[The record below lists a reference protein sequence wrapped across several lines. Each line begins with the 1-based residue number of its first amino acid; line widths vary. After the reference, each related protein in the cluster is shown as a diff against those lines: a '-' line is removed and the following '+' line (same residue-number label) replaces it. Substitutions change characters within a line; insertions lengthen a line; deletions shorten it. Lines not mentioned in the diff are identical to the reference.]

1 MTFQKNMRQFMHRKS
16 HIALS
21 MALAMLMAF
30 MVHSRSSPAAPG
42 LMPAPEI
49 TSEVTPEERVP
60 DEVVARKAA
69 RTGSGPFAENLLAD
83 ESNRSEAAS
92 QALVVGERGGDFARI
107 ADALSAASDGDTIR
121 IEAGTYR
128 EHELLVDRQVT
139 ILGIGRPVIDVE
151 HKGEGIRITA
161 DNVHLEGLEIRNVP
175 TSHSRDHAAIRF
187 DRASGGKVI
196 DNILDDTFFGI
207 YLARA
212 HDMVISDN
220 RLRAYHTRESVSA
233 NGIHLWNSNRALI
246 VDNEIIGH
254 RDGIYLE
261 YVQESSIT
269 GNHVE
274 KNIRYGLHFM
284 FSDDCVYRDNQFE
297 NNGAGVAVMYSR
309 RVMMKH
315 NLFVNNWGASSY
327 GLLLKEITDS
337 EIFENEFSGNTIGIR
352 SEGSDRVKKYRNNFH
367 RNGWAIR
374 IMASSMDNLI
384 TENNFIDNAFDVSTN
399 SRRHSRNNFEAN
411 YWDKYSGYDLNGDG
425 FGDVP
430 HRPVRLFSLIVERN
444 PMALMLLRSIFVQI
458 LDLTERVMPT
468 ITPETLVDEK
478 PLMRKVAI

>member
-1 MTFQKNMRQFMHRKS
+1 MLT
-16 HIALS
+16 AG
-21 MALAMLMAF
+21 MANGMFLF
-30 MVHSRSSPAAPG
+30 AAPG
-42 LMPAPEI
+42 LSVALES
-49 TSEVTPEERVP
+49 TSENSAELTPANNSAYFVP
-60 DEVVARKAA
+60 DDA
-69 RTGSGPFAENLLAD
+69 G
-83 ESNRSEAAS
+83 RSEVAGRTY
-92 QALVVGERGGDFARI
+92 VVGERGDFARI
-107 ADALSAASDGDTIR
+107 ADALSAAADGDTIR

-128 EHELLVDRQVT
+128 EYQLLVDRQVT

-151 HKGEGIRITA
+151 HKGEGIRIIA
-161 DNVHLEGLEIRNVP
+161 DNVHVEGLEIRNVP

-187 DRASGGKVI
+187 ERASGGKVI

-212 HDMVISDN
+212 HEMEVRDN
-220 RLRAYHTRESVSA
+220 RLRAYQTRESVAA
-233 NGIHLWNSNRALI
+233 NGIHLWNSNRAVI
-246 VDNEIIGH
+246 ADNKIIGH

-261 YVQESSIT
+261 YVQESGIT

-284 FSDDCVYRDNQFE
+284 FSDDCEYRDNRFE

-309 RVMMKH
+309 RVMMKQ
-315 NLFVNNWGASSY
+315 NQFVNNWGASSY

-337 EIFENEFSGNTIGIR
+337 EIFDNEFSGNTIGIR
-352 SEGSDRVKKYRNNFH
+352 SEGSDRVKKYRNSFH

-374 IMASSMDNLI
+374 IMASSMDNQI

-430 HRPVRLFSLIVERN
+430 YRPVRLFSLIVERN

-478 PLMRKVAI
+478 PLMRKVAL

>member
-1 MTFQKNMRQFMHRKS
+1 MHRKCN
-16 HIALS
+16 
-21 MALAMLMAF
+21 MALWNVLVILTVWMANGWC
-30 MVHSRSSPAAPG
+30 VSAVYGVVPNSLASLEAIPDAGNTQPG
-42 LMPAPEI
+42 EG
-49 TSEVTPEERVP
+49 
-60 DEVVARKAA
+60 D
-69 RTGSGPFAENLLAD
+69 
-83 ESNRSEAAS
+83 RSESAS
-92 QALVVGERGGDFARI
+92 RTLVVGERGDFASI
-107 ADALSAASDGDTIR
+107 ADALSEAVDGDTIR
-121 IEAGTYR
+121 IKAGIYR
-128 EHELLVDRQVT
+128 EHQLLVDRQVT

-151 HKGEGIRITA
+151 HKGEGIRITT
-161 DNVHLEGLEIRNVP
+161 DNVHLEGLEVRNVP

-212 HDMVISDN
+212 HDTVIREN
-220 RLRAYHTRESVSA
+220 RLRAYHVREAVSA
-233 NGIHLWNSNRALI
+233 NGIHLWNSNNAEI

-284 FSDDCVYRDNQFE
+284 FSDDCVYRDNRFE
-297 NNGAGVAVMYSR
+297 DNGAGVAVMYSR
-309 RVMMKH
+309 RVIMKH
-315 NLFVNNWGASSY
+315 NYFVNNWGASSY

-337 EIFENEFSGNTIGIR
+337 KIFENEFSGNTIGIR
-352 SEGSDRVKKYRNNFH
+352 SEGSDRVKKFRNNFL

-374 IMASSMDNLI
+374 IMASSMDNHI

-399 SRRHSRNNFEAN
+399 SRRHNRNNFEAN

-430 HRPVRLFSLIVERN
+430 YRPVRLFSLIVERN
-444 PMALMLLRSIFVQI
+444 PMALMLLRSMFVQI

-468 ITPETLVDEK
+468 ITPEALVDEK
-478 PLMRKVAI
+478 PLMRKVAL